1 MKMRTVFLFI
11 KKSSFLKL
19 LSNRLDTSFDTLYE
33 DVAFTNALNGRIIIH
48 SLFFKFREIAK
59 KTF

>member
-11 KKSSFLKL
+11 KKKSSFLKL

-48 SLFFKFREIAK
+48 SLLEIAK